1 MHPSPASRS
10 LLPATG
16 SPGGGMYNRAC
27 PAAMTGDNL
36 TPGVREWCQH
46 GTRLTYQGHAVFVR
60 VAGSGPALLLI
71 HGYPTASYDWHSVWA
86 ALSQRYTLVAID
98 MLGLGLSDKPA
109 TLNYCIGGHADLQ
122 EWVMRTL
129 GFPRFSLM
137 AHDLGVSV
145 AQEMLARR
153 MQNPGLADI
162 DAVVMLNG
170 GLFPETYR
178 PRFILRLLS
187 SPFGY
192 LIARRMSRSAFER
205 SMQPLFGM
213 ASLPDTALIDD
224 FWALVTHNDGLRVT
238 HRVGRF
244 WQERLTLR
252 HRLVAPLLERAVPVR
267 FINGLSDPN
276 SGRHMADRYSELVP
290 GADVVRLEDVGHW
303 PQLEQPDRVVQ
314 CALEFLARHAR
325 A

>member
-1 MHPSPASRS
+1 
-10 LLPATG
+10 
-16 SPGGGMYNRAC
+16 
-27 PAAMTGDNL
+27 MTANNL
-36 TPGVREWCQH
+36 TPGVSEWCRE
-46 GTRLTYQGHAVFVR
+46 GTRLSYQGHEVFVR
-60 VAGSGPALLLI
+60 VAGAGPALLLI
-71 HGYPTASYDWHSVWA
+71 HGYPTASYDWHRVWA
-86 ALSQRYTLVAID
+86 ALSQRYTVVAVD
-98 MLGLGLSDKPA
+98 MLGLGLSAKPA
-109 TLNYCIGGHADLQ
+109 DLDYRISGHADLHD
-122 EWVMRTL
+122 WVMRTL

-153 MQNPGLADI
+153 MQSRGLADI

-187 SPFGY
+187 SPLGG
-192 LIARRMSRSAFER
+192 LIAPRMSRSAFER
-205 SMQPLFGM
+205 SLRPLFG
-213 ASLPDTALIDD
+213 ADAPPDKTLLDD
-224 FWALVTHNDGLRVT
+224 FWALVTHNEGLRVT

-252 HRLVAPLLERAVPVR
+252 HRLVAPLLERTVPVR

-290 GADVVRLEDVGHW
+290 GADVVRLEGVGHW
-303 PQLEQPDRVVQ
+303 PQLEQPDQVVQ
-314 CALEFLARHAR
+314 LAAAFLDRHMR